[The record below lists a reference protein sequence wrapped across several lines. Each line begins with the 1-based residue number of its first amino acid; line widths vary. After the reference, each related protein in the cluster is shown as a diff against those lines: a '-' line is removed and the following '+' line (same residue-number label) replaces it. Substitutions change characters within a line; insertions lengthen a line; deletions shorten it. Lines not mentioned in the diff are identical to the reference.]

1 MNSKECYEI
10 VVDIIDVGMKVKLSN
25 LKVEQIHITN
35 VFATIESFVT
45 KSANFCNI
53 NIKIIGLF
61 T

>member
-25 LKVEQIHITN
+25 LKVEQIHTRN

-45 KSANFCNI
+45 KSANFVI
-53 NIKIIGLF
+53 
-61 T
+61 